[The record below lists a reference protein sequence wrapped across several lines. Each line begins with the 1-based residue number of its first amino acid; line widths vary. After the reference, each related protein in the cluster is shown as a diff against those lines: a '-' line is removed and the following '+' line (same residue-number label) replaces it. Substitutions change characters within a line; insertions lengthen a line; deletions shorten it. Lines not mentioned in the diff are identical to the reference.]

1 MPATRAAL
9 GRRRGSPVL
18 VAIIAV
24 ATATAAACGA
34 GHNAGSPVSGAG
46 PATTPP
52 RPHASGP
59 APLGDCRSA
68 GRGWTHLATSG
79 QYQPSAA
86 RLGGGRLGIVFAN
99 DSVNDTCVWMPDA
112 RALATRGYAVAVFET
127 AGNYGYEAPQV
138 REVAAAL
145 RRAGARRIA
154 LIGASV
160 GARAVLQVAA
170 QHPRGLAGVVALS
183 AERKIIPA
191 YPRDLL
197 PIAGRIRVPG
207 LSVGSRGDP
216 LTAGGQGTRA
226 WHRTIPRDRLLLL
239 AGSDHGVELLAD
251 RHRRRV
257 RGAIRGFL
265 RSLY

>member
-52 RPHASGP
+52 RPDASGP

-86 RLGGGRLGIVFAN
+86 RLGDGRLGIVFAN
-99 DSVNDTCVWMPDA
+99 DSVNDTCVWMPA

-191 YPRDLL
+191 YPGDLL
-197 PIAGRIRVPG
+197 PIGRRVRVPV

-216 LTAGGQGTRA
+216 LTAEGNDTRA
-226 WHRTIPRDRLLLL
+226 WHRTIPRGRLLLL
-239 AGSDHGVELLAD
+239 TRSDHGVELLAA

-257 RGAIRGFL
+257 RGAIRAFL
-265 RSLY
+265 RSL